1 MSANFKTCLFG
12 GFDRE
17 DVITFIEKTSRESRE
32 RIEALEKE
40 NETLQQSNQNMENE
54 LRLMREEFMENAEK
68 AMKSAELSLRVDEL
82 TQQLQQLQKEAEL
95 LRVQAGEYRALKDH
109 IADIEISAHRRT
121 EEFRTAAIAQLRETI
136 VQQYA
141 WCEQAASVYKEL
153 STQFSQKLL
162 AAQQM
167 IASPDMSG
175 FERMQQE
182 LQQINESLD
191 CPVEE

>member
-1 MSANFKTCLFG
+1 MSTNFKTCLFG

-17 DVITFIEKTSRESRE
+17 DVVSFIEKTSRESRE
-32 RIEALEKE
+32 RIEALENE
-40 NETLQQSNQNMENE
+40 NENLHQSNQAMESE
-54 LRLMREEFMENAEK
+54 LRTMRETFMDNAQQ
-68 AMKSAELSLRVDEL
+68 AQQAAALAEQVAEL
-82 TQQLQQLQKEAEL
+82 TQQLQQLQEEADL

-121 EEFRTAAIAQLRETI
+121 EEFRAAAIAQLRETI
-136 VQQYA
+136 GRQYD
-141 WCEQAASVYKEL
+141 WCRQAAGQYMEL
-153 STQFSQKLL
+153 SEQFSQKLL

-175 FERMQQE
+175 FERMEQE

-191 CPVEE
+191 CPIEL